1 MFLPS
6 TFKPI
11 TIANSKIDK
20 VHVNAFSGLF
30 INNITFDGVSINR
43 IERGAFSDNTII
55 DSLKFRRCNISSLSQ
70 KSVIAGVTEFLLS
83 DSVIQS
89 ISKHGAVNATVAT
102 VEIVNNR
109 FQTLGQESFQFIS
122 WNSVIINNNTFD
134 FLEQG
139 SLNAIKGPS
148 EVQDASFQ
156 FTNNFIGKANYKS
169 LVTQIPV
176 IVSWR
181 IMSSRSPVTQAFL
194 VPSNTLQI
202 LYRT

>member
-1 MFLPS
+1 M
-6 TFKPI
+6 
-11 TIANSKIDK
+11 
-20 VHVNAFSGLF
+20 
-30 INNITFDGVSINR
+30 
-43 IERGAFSDNTII
+43 
-55 DSLKFRRCNISSLSQ
+55 KFRRCNISSLSQ

-89 ISKHGAVNATVAT
+89 ISKHGAINATVAT

-109 FQTLGQESFQFIS
+109 FRTLGQESFQFIS

-202 LYRT
+202 VYRT